1 MIQKWTNYHQ
11 HCYFCDG
18 TDAPEVYVAAALE
31 QNVGSFGFSSHA
43 PLPFPVPWCVKPHH
57 YDSYFQ
63 TITQIKQQYADQLPI
78 FVGMEVDYIPNVISP
93 TDEQFRRLDYRI
105 GSVHLVDV
113 GRTTENLFW
122 EIDGPSKIYDQGIQD
137 YWNGDVQSAVTAYY
151 EATRQM
157 LQYHT
162 PDVLGH
168 CDKVKMNNK
177 NRHFS
182 ESDPWYRQQVG
193 AMLEVAR
200 QSRVIIEVNTRGLYK
215 KKIDSVYPSTWVL
228 ELIHDLQI
236 PICLNSDAHRPT
248 EITQAF
254 AQTAELLQTV
264 GFRELYIL
272 TKQGWEARP
281 FSAEGIA
288 L

>member
-1 MIQKWTNYHQ
+1 MIKQWTNYHQ

-18 TDAPEVYVAAALE
+18 TDAPEVYVTAALE

-43 PLPFPVPWCVKPHH
+43 PMPFPVPWCVKPHH

-63 TITQIKQQYADQLPI
+63 TISEIKQQYPDQLPI
-78 FVGMEVDYIPNVISP
+78 FVGMEVDYIPNIISP

-113 GRTTENLFW
+113 GRAAENLFW

-182 ESDPWYRQQVG
+182 ESDAWYRQQVST
-193 AMLEVAR
+193 MLEVAR

-254 AQTAELLQTV
+254 AQTAELLQTL

-272 TKQGWEARP
+272 TEQGWQARP
-281 FSAEGIA
+281 FSAKGII